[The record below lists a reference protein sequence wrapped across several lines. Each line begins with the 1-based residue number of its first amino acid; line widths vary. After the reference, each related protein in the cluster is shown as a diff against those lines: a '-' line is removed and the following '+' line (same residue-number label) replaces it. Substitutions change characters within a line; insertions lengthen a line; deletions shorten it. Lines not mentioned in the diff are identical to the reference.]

1 MKVGWCVAPSFLQV
15 SLVNCSSNVILL
27 RLQKEVLFESF
38 SKLTLPLTSK
48 FFLYLD
54 SKGRW
59 GWGFFITYRLLWAE
73 NRRSENVENLQ
84 SPM

>member
-1 MKVGWCVAPSFLQV
+1 MKVRWCVAPSFIQV
-15 SLVNCSSNVILL
+15 LYLTSLRMSFSL

-59 GWGFFITYRLLWAE
+59 GFLITYRLLWAE
-73 NRRSENVENLQ
+73 SWGSENVENPQ

>member
-1 MKVGWCVAPSFLQV
+1 MLFS
-15 SLVNCSSNVILL
+15 L

-59 GWGFFITYRLLWAE
+59 GWGFFGLRTDSLEQKVGEART
-73 NRRSENVENLQ
+73 
-84 SPM
+84 

>member
-59 GWGFFITYRLLWAE
+59 GWGFLLRTDSFGQKIGEA
-73 NRRSENVENLQ
+73 RT
-84 SPM
+84 